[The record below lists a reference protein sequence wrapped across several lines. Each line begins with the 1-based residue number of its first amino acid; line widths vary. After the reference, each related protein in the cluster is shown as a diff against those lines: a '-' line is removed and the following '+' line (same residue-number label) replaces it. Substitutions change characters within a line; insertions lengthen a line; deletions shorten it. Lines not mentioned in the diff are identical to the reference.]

1 MGLRNMKERVNLLGG
16 EMRIQSRPAE
26 GTRIF
31 ITVPVNVLESPATAV
46 DSSGTQAS

>member
-1 MGLRNMKERVNLLGG
+1 MGLKNTKERINLRGG
-16 EMRIQSRPAE
+16 EIHVQSRPAE

-46 DSSGTQAS
+46 DNSGTQAS